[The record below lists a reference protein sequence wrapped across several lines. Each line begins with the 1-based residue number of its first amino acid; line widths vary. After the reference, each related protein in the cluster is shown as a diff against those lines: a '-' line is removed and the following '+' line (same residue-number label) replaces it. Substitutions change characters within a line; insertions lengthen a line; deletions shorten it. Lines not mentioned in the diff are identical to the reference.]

1 MHIDACFSATF
12 DSAALHDLPSHF
24 LFERTESGRGSLRLL
39 FLLLPWPSG
48 PSQRDHHRLDME
60 TTGKPPDTI
69 HDMQPPKQI
78 DIGKLFLIS
87 HAKIV
92 KRFCESFSCG
102 TFEGEI

>member
-1 MHIDACFSATF
+1 
-12 DSAALHDLPSHF
+12 
-24 LFERTESGRGSLRLL
+24 
-39 FLLLPWPSG
+39 
-48 PSQRDHHRLDME
+48 ME